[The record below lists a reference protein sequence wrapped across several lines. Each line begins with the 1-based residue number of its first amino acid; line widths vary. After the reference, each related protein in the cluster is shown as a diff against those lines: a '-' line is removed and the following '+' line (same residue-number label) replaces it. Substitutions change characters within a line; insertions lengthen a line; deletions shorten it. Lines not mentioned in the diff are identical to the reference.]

1 MDSKNKRQA
10 RSPDFLANI
19 SRKPM
24 RALFSDADRTVTP
37 LFGGLGGEGGAEAD
51 EALGVEALAPPL
63 PAPPP
68 VMNPEAAARLGR
80 AIAELEAVGA
90 RTAAEMAATSL
101 ELALMVARKI
111 IDAELVADPGVARR
125 LIKAAVRRLGDVHK
139 VTLRVS
145 PDDLEALRSGVAA
158 DGGAAGVV
166 ASGVSAAGGGGGGGG
181 AANLAAELGVA
192 KVELVADK
200 NLTSGECIVDSDA
213 ATVDGRLGTRVEELR
228 RVLEM
233 AIHQESTDLRGPGGN
248 LAS

>member
-1 MDSKNKRQA
+1 
-10 RSPDFLANI
+10 
-19 SRKPM
+19 
-24 RALFSDADRTVTP
+24 
-37 LFGGLGGEGGAEAD
+37 
-51 EALGVEALAPPL
+51 
-63 PAPPP
+63 
-68 VMNPEAAARLGR
+68 
-80 AIAELEAVGA
+80 
-90 RTAAEMAATSL
+90 MAATSL

-192 KVELVADK
+192 KVELVADT

>member
-1 MDSKNKRQA
+1 LDSKHKRQA

-19 SRKPM
+19 TRKPV
-24 RALFSDADRTVTP
+24 RALFSEADRTVTP
-37 LFGGLGGEGGAEAD
+37 LFGGLGGAGGADAD

-68 VMNPEAAARLGR
+68 AMNPEAAARLGR

-90 RTAAEMAATSL
+90 RTAAEMAATAL

-111 IDAELVADPGVARR
+111 IDAELVADPGAARR

-145 PDDLEALRSGVAA
+145 PDDLEALRSGAPTE
-158 DGGAAGVV
+158 GGAAGVV
-166 ASGVSAAGGGGGGGG
+166 SSGGGGGGGAGAG

-228 RVLEM
+228 RVLEL
-233 AIHQESTDLRGPGGN
+233 AIHQESMDLRGPGGD